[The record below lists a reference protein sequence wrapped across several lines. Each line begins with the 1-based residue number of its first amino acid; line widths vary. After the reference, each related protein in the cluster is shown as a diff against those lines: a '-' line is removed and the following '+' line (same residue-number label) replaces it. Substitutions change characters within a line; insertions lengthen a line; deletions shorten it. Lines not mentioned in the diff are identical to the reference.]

1 MEDLSFDKSCIEQK
15 SCQAVARRQARR
27 RDTASTQR
35 SRPEDASEVGAGRI
49 HSRLGARL
57 GQILEIQTTGV
68 QRRCENIST
77 CCVQDAVEML

>member
-1 MEDLSFDKSCIEQK
+1 LEDLSFDKSCIEQK

-57 GQILEIQTTGV
+57 GQILEIQTTV
-68 QRRCENIST
+68 KTS
-77 CCVQDAVEML
+77 